1 MTVKIFDRPDVQD
14 FLKVVSGLDKANG
27 SPRMKEIT
35 HLPHDLPADE
45 VADILAAEKAY
56 SQDLQRQGKW
66 RHIWRIAGQYSN
78 ISIFDAVDNAELHSM
93 LSGLP
98 LFKFMQI
105 EVAPL
110 LRHPS
115 AIRTDDS

>member
-1 MTVKIFDRPDVQD
+1 MLFHVRMDV
-14 FLKVVSGLDKANG
+14 NI
-27 SPRMKEIT
+27 P
-35 HLPHDLPADE
+35 HNLPSDE
-45 VADILAAEKAY
+45 VADILAREKAY
-56 SQDLQRQGKW
+56 SQDLQQQGKW

-78 ISIFDAVDNAELHSM
+78 ISIFDVADNEELHTL

-105 EVAPL
+105 EVTAL

-115 AIRTDDS
+115 AIREDDS